1 MNKIEVKEV
10 LDYLSY
16 NYNTFNVTEGLFK
29 MWLDELQQYDKEDV
43 MDKIKKMIASGN
55 YKVTAPQLVTIT
67 SGLTKT
73 DKKIDWNKTVTFCP
87 ICNKAFQCDNTMYS
101 KDYEQHRPK
110 CQSIR
115 YVITQTKKWF
125 GKDLT
130 RAELWNMSEQE
141 FNERY
146 NKLLHYIQEHTDNET
161 ERTLIGYVFNPPNEN
176 NILNNM

>member
-101 KDYEQHRPK
+101 KIIEYWGVVM
-110 CQSIR
+110 C
-115 YVITQTKKWF
+115 F
-125 GKDLT
+125 
-130 RAELWNMSEQE
+130 
-141 FNERY
+141 
-146 NKLLHYIQEHTDNET
+146 LLSFTPPQAVLQAPLFEWT
-161 ERTLIGYVFNPPNEN
+161 EST
-176 NILNNM
+176 